1 MKQILLLLVAGASS
15 AGALAAE
22 PVKVELKRNDAAGQ
36 LQILIDGKE
45 ALVYQ
50 YGSDMDLPHYYPVRS
65 PSGKLLTAQMN
76 EPYPHHRS
84 FWFADTI
91 QLPEQAKPISFF
103 MSVYT
108 QVDKKKELVG
118 PYQTCIRHVKFLD
131 TGDQSRGQ
139 PGFKAQLLW
148 ADQQGKLPMLD
159 EVRELRVVPLGN
171 GEYLLDCRFRVTA
184 AYGDITFKSDKTHYA
199 WPYLRMHSQ
208 FAVERLAAP
217 LSALKG
223 KVRTG
228 KTKPPPPE
236 KGAGVITNSE
246 GAAGESNVM
255 MKPARWVDYSGT
267 VDGLTEGVTIMLAPE
282 NPEKPVWF
290 TRGYGTFGPRRADEQ
305 SGVPFVLKKGASLS
319 RRVGVLVHSGDVQA
333 GKAAERYQQYQD
345 GKL

>member
-1 MKQILLLLVAGASS
+1 MKPTFLMLVVAASS
-15 AGALAAE
+15 SVALAAE
-22 PVKVELKRNDAAGQ
+22 PGKVELKRDDAAGQ

-50 YGSDMDLPHYYPVRS
+50 YGSDMDLPHYYPLRS
-65 PSGKLLTAQMN
+65 PSGKLLTAQKN
-76 EPYPHHRS
+76 DPYPHHRS

-91 QLPEQAKPISFF
+91 QLPEQAKPTSFF

-131 TGDQSRGQ
+131 GASQ

-148 ADQQGKLPMLD
+148 VDQLGKLPMLD
-159 EVRELRVVPLGN
+159 EVRELRVVPLGG
-171 GEYLLDCRFRVTA
+171 GEYLLDCRFQVTA

-199 WPYLRMHSQ
+199 WPYLRMHPQ
-208 FAVERLAAP
+208 FAVERLVAP

-223 KVRTG
+223 KSA
-228 KTKPPPPE
+228 PE
-236 KGAGVITNSE
+236 KEKGTGVITNSE
-246 GAAGESNVM
+246 AGVGEPNVM

-267 VDGLTEGVTIMLAPE
+267 VDGLTEGVAIMLAAD

-290 TRGYGTFGPRRADEQ
+290 TRGYGTFGPRRADGQ
-305 SGVPFVLKKGASLS
+305 SGVPFVLKKGAALS

-333 GKAAERYQQYQD
+333 GKVAERYQRYQD
-345 GKL
+345 GSL